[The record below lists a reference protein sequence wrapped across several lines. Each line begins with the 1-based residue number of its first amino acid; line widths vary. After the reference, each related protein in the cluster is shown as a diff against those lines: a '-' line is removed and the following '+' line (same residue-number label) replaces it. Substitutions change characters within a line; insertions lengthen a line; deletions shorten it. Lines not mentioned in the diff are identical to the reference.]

1 MYHFPPWMFER
12 RIGMNIGFIGLGKM
26 GGNMVKRLLKGGH
39 DVVVYA
45 RTRET
50 RERYAQEGAVAA
62 SSLENLVDRLT
73 SPKVVWSMVPAG
85 DATERTIRQLS
96 ELLSP
101 GDLIVDGGN
110 SWYKDSIKR
119 SRILGARGINFVDA
133 GTSGG
138 VWGLEKGY
146 CIMAGGEGKDF
157 KRIEPLLCSLCPKD
171 GYLLAGP
178 SGSGHFVKM
187 VHNGIE
193 YGMLQ
198 AYGEGFALLRNKD
211 EFDLDLGAISKLWN
225 NSSVIRSWLLEL
237 CEDLFSENP
246 ELSDIDAYVEDSG
259 EGRWTVLESVEEG
272 VDTPVITLS
281 LFKRYASRNSDSFS
295 DRTIAGLRKLF
306 GGHSTRGK

>member
-1 MYHFPPWMFER
+1 
-12 RIGMNIGFIGLGKM
+12 MNIGFIGLGKM